1 MRRLVFLVLAL
12 CLTGLAP
19 SLRAGD
25 DMVFNSRHVLHYVR
39 PSLPDTAKRM
49 NLKGSVK
56 LDVAISPAG
65 KVTSVKPIG
74 GHPLLIQSAVFAVKA
89 WTFDSAPEPTDAVV
103 TVNFD

>member
-1 MRRLVFLVLAL
+1 
-12 CLTGLAP
+12 
-19 SLRAGD
+19 
-25 DMVFNSRHVLHYVR
+25 
-39 PSLPDTAKRM
+39 M

-56 LDVAISPAG
+56 LDVAISPTG